1 VQNFDSSCKI
11 GRSKTLTIEGS
22 TEEGMSKKVVTR
34 RELLDRWRGIEEEDE
49 EDDIASVDP
58 LKRHRFRQLKEEWS
72 CSQFHQNYI
81 FPISTCASQI

>member
-1 VQNFDSSCKI
+1 MFC
-11 GRSKTLTIEGS
+11 S
-22 TEEGMSKKVVTR
+22 TEEEEEGMSKKMVTR

-49 EDDIASVDP
+49 DDDIASVDP

-81 FPISTCASQI
+81 FPIFTCALVPFPFYAGFQTHSTT